1 MPLTVAKTA
10 GFCFGVRR
18 AVDTVYEQLERI
30 PSTSSPKLFTLG
42 EIIHNAQVVEE
53 LDSLGAVAVDS
64 LEKLLELEEQLS
76 QQNRPYIPVIIRSH
90 GVPKKVYEALDS
102 RSIPYIDATCPNV
115 KRIQK
120 IVEEQPEGTLVL
132 IAGDAV
138 HPEIQGIIGHC
149 NVTCVTFTSAK
160 ELAEF
165 TENHANLSK
174 MNSVM
179 VAQTT
184 FNTSEWQKCVET
196 AKNLYT
202 NLKIFDTICKA
213 TLMRQTEAA
222 QLAEVSD
229 IMIVIGGR
237 HSSNTQKLSDI
248 CSRFTK
254 TIWVETA
261 RELLSGQ
268 ADVVCQIDAGS
279 RVGVTAGASTPVRI
293 IKEVQKTMSE
303 ILKEEEMSFEEM
315 LNQSFKSTY
324 TGEKV
329 KGIVT
334 GIAPN
339 EITVDIGTKHTGY
352 VPLSELTND
361 PSLSTEDIVK
371 KGDEIELVVLRVNDV
386 EGTVMLSKKRLD
398 AQAGF
403 EKVMAA
409 AGTGEVLSGTV
420 TDVVKG
426 GILAVTEGV
435 KVFIPASLSGVS
447 KNEPLEQLLKQKVD
461 FVIREVNEKRHRAVG
476 SIKDVLK
483 EQKKVLEDK
492 FWSEVEVGKRYQGVV
507 KSITSYGAF
516 VDLGGV
522 DGMVH
527 ISELSWLRIKH
538 PSDVVKVGDVLD
550 VYVKDIDV
558 ENKKISLGYKKTE
571 DNPWEVLK
579 RDYEVGSVVTAKVVS
594 MTAFGAF
601 AQIIPGVDGLIHIS
615 QISNERIN
623 KPQDVLTI
631 GQEVQVQ
638 ITDID
643 FEKKRVSLSMKAL
656 LEDNA
661 QEEAA
666 EASEETT
673 EVNELF
679 PCR

>member
-90 GVPKKVYEALDS
+90 GVSKKVYEALDS
-102 RSIPYIDATCPNV
+102 QSIPYIDATCPNV

-149 NVTCVTFTSAK
+149 NVACVTFTSAK

-666 EASEETT
+666 EASEETA
-673 EVNELF
+673 EVNE
-679 PCR
+679 

>member
-1 MPLTVAKTA
+1 MPVTVAKTA

-18 AVDTVYEQLERI
+18 AVDTVYRQLEESCR
-30 PSTSSPKLFTLG
+30 TESPKLYTLG
-42 EIIHNAQVVEE
+42 EIIHNPQVVEE
-53 LDSLGAVAVDS
+53 LNTLGAVAV
-64 LEKLLELEEQLS
+64 EQLPELLTLE
-76 QQNRPYIPVIIRSH
+76 QTEKVPVIIRSH
-90 GVPKKVYEALDS
+90 GVPHSVYEAFEKNG
-102 RSIPYIDATCPNV
+102 IPYVDATCPYV
-115 KRIQK
+115 RQIQK
-120 IVEEQPEGTLVL
+120 IVADQPQDTLVL
-132 IAGDAV
+132 VAGDAK
-138 HPEIQGIIGHC
+138 HPEVKGIIGHC
-149 NVTCVTFTSAK
+149 NTTFVTFESAE
-160 ELAEF
+160 ELQKI
-165 TENHANLSK
+165 TENSPNLAK

-196 AKNLYT
+196 AKKLYT
-202 NLKIFDTICKA
+202 KPKIFDTICKA

-237 HSSNTQKLSDI
+237 HSSNTRKLSDI
-248 CSRFTK
+248 CSRYCK

-261 RELLSGQ
+261 QELLNGQ
-268 ADVVCQIDAGS
+268 ADVVCQIAAGS

-315 LNQSFKSTY
+315 LDQSFKSTY

-329 KGIVT
+329 KAVVT
-334 GIAPN
+334 SVAPN

-352 VPLSELTND
+352 VPLAELTSD
-361 PSLSTEDIVK
+361 PSLKPEDIVK

-426 GILAVTEGV
+426 GVLAITEGV

-483 EQKKVLEDK
+483 EQKKALEEK
-492 FWSEVEVGKRYQGVV
+492 FWGEVEVGKRYQGVV
-507 KSITSYGAF
+507 KSLTSYGAF

-550 VYVKDIDV
+550 VYVKDIDT

-579 RDYEVGSVVTAKVVS
+579 RDYEIGSVVTAKVVS

-643 FEKKRVSLSMKAL
+643 FDKKRVSLSMKAL
-656 LEDNA
+656 LDDSA
-661 QEEAA
+661 EEAA
-666 EASEETT
+666 E
-673 EVNELF
+673 EVSAEDAE
-679 PCR
+679 

>member
-673 EVNELF
+673 EVNE
-679 PCR
+679 

>member
-1 MPLTVAKTA
+1 MPVTIAKTA

-18 AVDTVYEQLERI
+18 AVDTVYRQLEESCR
-30 PSTSSPKLFTLG
+30 TESPKLYTLG
-42 EIIHNAQVVEE
+42 EIIHNPQVVEE
-53 LDSLGAVAVDS
+53 LNDLGAVAV
-64 LEKLLELEEQLS
+64 EQLPELLTLE
-76 QQNRPYIPVIIRSH
+76 QTEKVPVIIRSH
-90 GVPKKVYEALDS
+90 GVPHSVYEAFEENG
-102 RSIPYIDATCPNV
+102 IPYVDATCPYV
-115 KRIQK
+115 RQIQK
-120 IVEEQPEGTLVL
+120 IVADQPQDTLVL
-132 IAGDAV
+132 VAGDAK
-138 HPEIQGIIGHC
+138 HPEVKGIIGHC
-149 NVTCVTFTSAK
+149 NATFVTFESAE
-160 ELAEF
+160 ELQKI
-165 TENHANLSK
+165 TENSPNLAK

-196 AKNLYT
+196 AKKLYT
-202 NLKIFDTICKA
+202 KPKIFDTICKA

-222 QLAEVSD
+222 HLAEVSD

-237 HSSNTQKLSDI
+237 HSSNTRKLSDI
-248 CSRFTK
+248 CSRYCK

-261 RELLSGQ
+261 QELLNGQ
-268 ADVVCQIDAGS
+268 ADVVCQIAAGS

-315 LNQSFKSTY
+315 LDQSFKSTY

-329 KGIVT
+329 KAVVT
-334 GIAPN
+334 SVAPN

-352 VPLSELTND
+352 VPLAELTSD
-361 PSLSTEDIVK
+361 PSLKPEDIVK

-426 GILAVTEGV
+426 GVLAITEGV

-483 EQKKVLEDK
+483 EQKKALEEK
-492 FWSEVEVGKRYQGVV
+492 FWGEVEVGKRYQGVV
-507 KSITSYGAF
+507 KSLTSYGAF

-550 VYVKDIDV
+550 VYVKDIDT

-579 RDYEVGSVVTAKVVS
+579 RDYEIGSVVTAKVVS

-643 FEKKRVSLSMKAL
+643 FDKKRVSLSMKAL
-656 LEDNA
+656 LDDST
-661 QEEAA
+661 EEAA
-666 EASEETT
+666 E
-673 EVNELF
+673 EVSAEDAE
-679 PCR
+679 

>member
-1 MPLTVAKTA
+1 MPVTVAKTA

-18 AVDTVYEQLERI
+18 AVDTVYRQLEESCR
-30 PSTSSPKLFTLG
+30 TESPKLYTLG
-42 EIIHNAQVVEE
+42 EIIHNPQVVEE
-53 LDSLGAVAVDS
+53 LNDLGAVAV
-64 LEKLLELEEQLS
+64 EQLPELLTLE
-76 QQNRPYIPVIIRSH
+76 QTEKVPVIIRSH
-90 GVPKKVYEALDS
+90 GVPHSVYEAFEQNG
-102 RSIPYIDATCPNV
+102 IPYVDATCPYV
-115 KRIQK
+115 RQIQK
-120 IVEEQPEGTLVL
+120 IVADQPQDTLVL
-132 IAGDAV
+132 VAGDAK
-138 HPEIQGIIGHC
+138 HPEVKGIIGHC
-149 NVTCVTFTSAK
+149 NATFVTFESAE
-160 ELAEF
+160 ELQKI
-165 TENHANLSK
+165 TENSPNLAK

-196 AKNLYT
+196 AKKLYT
-202 NLKIFDTICKA
+202 KPKIFDTICKA

-222 QLAEVSD
+222 HLAEVSD

-237 HSSNTQKLSDI
+237 HSSNTRKLSDI
-248 CSRFTK
+248 CSRYCK

-261 RELLSGQ
+261 QELLNGQ
-268 ADVVCQIDAGS
+268 ADVVCQIAAGS

-315 LNQSFKSTY
+315 LDQSFKSTY

-329 KGIVT
+329 KAVVT
-334 GIAPN
+334 SVAPN

-352 VPLSELTND
+352 VPLAELTSD
-361 PSLSTEDIVK
+361 PSLKPEDIVK

-426 GILAVTEGV
+426 GVLAITEGV

-483 EQKKVLEDK
+483 EQKKALEEK
-492 FWSEVEVGKRYQGVV
+492 FWGEVEVGKRYQGVV
-507 KSITSYGAF
+507 KSLTSYGAF

-550 VYVKDIDV
+550 VYVKDIDT

-579 RDYEVGSVVTAKVVS
+579 RDYEIGSVVTAKVVS

-643 FEKKRVSLSMKAL
+643 FDKKRVSLSMKAL
-656 LEDNA
+656 LDDSA
-661 QEEAA
+661 EEAA
-666 EASEETT
+666 E
-673 EVNELF
+673 EVSAEDAE
-679 PCR
+679 

>member
-30 PSTSSPKLFTLG
+30 SSTSSPKLFTLG

-149 NVTCVTFTSAK
+149 NVTCVTFISAK

-315 LNQSFKSTY
+315 LNQSFKSIY

-666 EASEETT
+666 EASEETA
-673 EVNELF
+673 EVNE
-679 PCR
+679 

>member
-30 PSTSSPKLFTLG
+30 SSTSSPKLFTLG

-661 QEEAA
+661 QEESA
-666 EASEETT
+666 EASEETA
-673 EVNELF
+673 EVNE
-679 PCR
+679 

>member
-30 PSTSSPKLFTLG
+30 SSTSSPKLFTLG

-90 GVPKKVYEALDS
+90 GVSKKVYEALDS
-102 RSIPYIDATCPNV
+102 QSIPYIDATCPNV

-579 RDYEVGSVVTAKVVS
+579 RDYEVGSVVTAKVVF

-666 EASEETT
+666 EASEETA
-673 EVNELF
+673 EVNE
-679 PCR
+679 

>member
-1 MPLTVAKTA
+1 MPVTVAKTA

-18 AVDTVYEQLERI
+18 AVDTVYRQLEESCR
-30 PSTSSPKLFTLG
+30 TESPKLYTLG
-42 EIIHNAQVVEE
+42 EIIHNPQVVEE
-53 LDSLGAVAVDS
+53 LNTLGAVAV
-64 LEKLLELEEQLS
+64 EQLPELLTLE
-76 QQNRPYIPVIIRSH
+76 QTEKVPVIIRSH
-90 GVPKKVYEALDS
+90 GVPHSVYEAFEENG
-102 RSIPYIDATCPNV
+102 IPYVDATCPYV
-115 KRIQK
+115 RQIQK
-120 IVEEQPEGTLVL
+120 IVADQPQDTLVL
-132 IAGDAV
+132 VAGDAK
-138 HPEIQGIIGHC
+138 HPEVKGIIGHC
-149 NVTCVTFTSAK
+149 NATFVTFESAE
-160 ELAEF
+160 ELQKI
-165 TENHANLSK
+165 TENSPNLAK

-196 AKNLYT
+196 AKKLYT
-202 NLKIFDTICKA
+202 KPKIFDTICKA

-222 QLAEVSD
+222 HLAEVSD

-237 HSSNTQKLSDI
+237 HSSNTRKLSDI
-248 CSRFTK
+248 CSRYCK

-261 RELLSGQ
+261 QELLNGQ
-268 ADVVCQIDAGS
+268 ADVVCQIAAGS

-315 LNQSFKSTY
+315 LDQSFKSTY

-329 KGIVT
+329 KAVVT
-334 GIAPN
+334 SVAPN

-352 VPLSELTND
+352 VPLAELTSD
-361 PSLSTEDIVK
+361 PSLKPEDIVK

-426 GILAVTEGV
+426 GVLAITEGV

-483 EQKKVLEDK
+483 EQKKALEEK
-492 FWSEVEVGKRYQGVV
+492 FWGEVEVGKRYQGVV
-507 KSITSYGAF
+507 KSLTSYGAF

-550 VYVKDIDV
+550 VYVKDIDT

-579 RDYEVGSVVTAKVVS
+579 RDYEIGSVVTAKVVS

-643 FEKKRVSLSMKAL
+643 FDKKRVSLSMKAL
-656 LEDNA
+656 LDDST
-661 QEEAA
+661 EEAA
-666 EASEETT
+666 E
-673 EVNELF
+673 EVSAEDAE
-679 PCR
+679 

>member
-1 MPLTVAKTA
+1 MPVTVAKTA

-18 AVDTVYEQLERI
+18 AVDTVYRQLEESCR
-30 PSTSSPKLFTLG
+30 TESPKLYTLG
-42 EIIHNAQVVEE
+42 EIIHNPQVVEE
-53 LDSLGAVAVDS
+53 LNDLGAVAV
-64 LEKLLELEEQLS
+64 EQLPELLTLE
-76 QQNRPYIPVIIRSH
+76 QTEKVPVIIRSH
-90 GVPKKVYEALDS
+90 GVPHSVYEAFEQNG
-102 RSIPYIDATCPNV
+102 IPYVDATCPYV
-115 KRIQK
+115 RQIQK
-120 IVEEQPEGTLVL
+120 IVADQPQDTLVL
-132 IAGDAV
+132 VAGDAK
-138 HPEIQGIIGHC
+138 HPEVKGIIGHC
-149 NVTCVTFTSAK
+149 NATFVTFESAE
-160 ELAEF
+160 ELQKI
-165 TENHANLSK
+165 TENSPNLAK

-196 AKNLYT
+196 AKKLYT
-202 NLKIFDTICKA
+202 KPKIFDTICKA

-222 QLAEVSD
+222 HLAEVSD

-237 HSSNTQKLSDI
+237 HSSNTRKLSDI
-248 CSRFTK
+248 CSRYCK

-261 RELLSGQ
+261 QELLNGQ
-268 ADVVCQIDAGS
+268 ADVVCQIAAGS

-315 LNQSFKSTY
+315 LDQSFKSTY

-329 KGIVT
+329 KAVVT
-334 GIAPN
+334 SVAPN

-352 VPLSELTND
+352 VPLAELTSD
-361 PSLSTEDIVK
+361 PSLNPEDIVK

-426 GILAVTEGV
+426 GVLAITEGV

-483 EQKKVLEDK
+483 EQKKALEEK
-492 FWSEVEVGKRYQGVV
+492 FWGEVEVGKRYQGVV
-507 KSITSYGAF
+507 KSLTSYGAF

-550 VYVKDIDV
+550 VYVKDIDT

-579 RDYEVGSVVTAKVVS
+579 RDYEIGSVVTAKVVS

-643 FEKKRVSLSMKAL
+643 FDKKRVSLSMKAL
-656 LEDNA
+656 LDDSA
-661 QEEAA
+661 EEAA
-666 EASEETT
+666 E
-673 EVNELF
+673 EVSAEDAE
-679 PCR
+679 

>member
-1 MPLTVAKTA
+1 MPVTVAKTA

-18 AVDTVYEQLERI
+18 AVDTVYRQLEESCR
-30 PSTSSPKLFTLG
+30 TESPKLYTLG
-42 EIIHNAQVVEE
+42 EIIHNPQVVEE
-53 LDSLGAVAVDS
+53 LNDLGAVAV
-64 LEKLLELEEQLS
+64 EQLPELLTLE
-76 QQNRPYIPVIIRSH
+76 QTEKIPVIIRSH
-90 GVPKKVYEALDS
+90 GVPHSVSEAFEQNG
-102 RSIPYIDATCPNV
+102 IPYVDATCPYV
-115 KRIQK
+115 RQIQK
-120 IVEEQPEGTLVL
+120 IVADQPQDTLVL
-132 IAGDAV
+132 VAGDAK
-138 HPEIQGIIGHC
+138 HPEVKGIIGHC
-149 NVTCVTFTSAK
+149 NATFVTFESAE
-160 ELAEF
+160 ELQKI
-165 TENHANLSK
+165 TENSPNLAK

-196 AKNLYT
+196 AKKLYT
-202 NLKIFDTICKA
+202 KPKIFDTICKA

-222 QLAEVSD
+222 HLAEVSD

-237 HSSNTQKLSDI
+237 HSSNTRKLSDI
-248 CSRFTK
+248 CSRYCK

-261 RELLSGQ
+261 QELLNGQ
-268 ADVVCQIDAGS
+268 ADVVCQIAAGS

-315 LNQSFKSTY
+315 LDQSFKSTY

-329 KGIVT
+329 KAVVT
-334 GIAPN
+334 SVAPN

-352 VPLSELTND
+352 VPLAELTSD
-361 PSLSTEDIVK
+361 PSLKPEDIVK

-426 GILAVTEGV
+426 GVLAITEGV

-483 EQKKVLEDK
+483 EQKKALEEK
-492 FWSEVEVGKRYQGVV
+492 FWGEVEVGKRYQGVV
-507 KSITSYGAF
+507 KSLTSYGAF

-550 VYVKDIDV
+550 VYVKDIDT

-579 RDYEVGSVVTAKVVS
+579 RDYEIGSVVTAKVVS

-643 FEKKRVSLSMKAL
+643 FDKKRVSLSMKAL
-656 LEDNA
+656 LDDSA
-661 QEEAA
+661 EEAA
-666 EASEETT
+666 E
-673 EVNELF
+673 EVSAEDAE
-679 PCR
+679 

>member
-661 QEEAA
+661 QEESA
-666 EASEETT
+666 EASEETA
-673 EVNELF
+673 EVNE
-679 PCR
+679 

>member
-1 MPLTVAKTA
+1 MPVTVAKTA

-18 AVDTVYEQLERI
+18 AVDTVYRQLEESCR
-30 PSTSSPKLFTLG
+30 TESPKLYTLG
-42 EIIHNAQVVEE
+42 EIIHNPQVVEE
-53 LDSLGAVAVDS
+53 LNDLGAVAV
-64 LEKLLELEEQLS
+64 EQLPELLTLE
-76 QQNRPYIPVIIRSH
+76 QTEKVPVIIRSH
-90 GVPKKVYEALDS
+90 GVPHSVYEAFEQNG
-102 RSIPYIDATCPNV
+102 IPYVDATCPYV
-115 KRIQK
+115 RQIQK
-120 IVEEQPEGTLVL
+120 IVADQPQDTLVL
-132 IAGDAV
+132 VAGDAK
-138 HPEIQGIIGHC
+138 HPEVKGIIGHC
-149 NVTCVTFTSAK
+149 NATFVTFEFAE
-160 ELAEF
+160 ELQKI
-165 TENHANLSK
+165 TENSPNLAK

-196 AKNLYT
+196 AKKLYT
-202 NLKIFDTICKA
+202 KPKIFDTICKA

-222 QLAEVSD
+222 HLAEVSD

-237 HSSNTQKLSDI
+237 HSSNTRKLSDI
-248 CSRFTK
+248 CSRYCK

-261 RELLSGQ
+261 QELLNGQ
-268 ADVVCQIDAGS
+268 ADVVCQIAAGS

-315 LNQSFKSTY
+315 LDQSFKSTY

-329 KGIVT
+329 KAVVT
-334 GIAPN
+334 SVAPN

-352 VPLSELTND
+352 VPLAELTSD
-361 PSLSTEDIVK
+361 PSLKPEDIVK

-426 GILAVTEGV
+426 GVLAITEGV

-483 EQKKVLEDK
+483 EQKKALEEK
-492 FWSEVEVGKRYQGVV
+492 FWGEVEVGKRYQGVV
-507 KSITSYGAF
+507 KSLTSYGAF

-550 VYVKDIDV
+550 VYVKDIDT

-579 RDYEVGSVVTAKVVS
+579 RDYEIGSVVTAKVVS

-643 FEKKRVSLSMKAL
+643 FDKKRVSLSMKAL
-656 LEDNA
+656 LDDSA
-661 QEEAA
+661 EEAA
-666 EASEETT
+666 E
-673 EVNELF
+673 EVSAEDAE
-679 PCR
+679 

>member
-1 MPLTVAKTA
+1 MPVTVAKTA

-18 AVDTVYEQLERI
+18 AVDTVYRQLEESCR
-30 PSTSSPKLFTLG
+30 TESPKLYTLG
-42 EIIHNAQVVEE
+42 EIIHNPQVVEE
-53 LDSLGAVAVDS
+53 LNDLGAVAV
-64 LEKLLELEEQLS
+64 EQLPELLTLE
-76 QQNRPYIPVIIRSH
+76 QTEKVPVIIRSH
-90 GVPKKVYEALDS
+90 GVPHSVYEAFEQNG
-102 RSIPYIDATCPNV
+102 IPYVDATCPYV
-115 KRIQK
+115 RQIQK
-120 IVEEQPEGTLVL
+120 IVADQPQDTLVL
-132 IAGDAV
+132 VAGDAK
-138 HPEIQGIIGHC
+138 HPEVKGIIGHC
-149 NVTCVTFTSAK
+149 NATFVTFESAE
-160 ELAEF
+160 ELQKI
-165 TENHANLSK
+165 TENSPNLAK

-196 AKNLYT
+196 AKKLYT
-202 NLKIFDTICKA
+202 KPKIFDTICKA

-222 QLAEVSD
+222 HLAEVSD

-237 HSSNTQKLSDI
+237 HSSNTRKLSDI
-248 CSRFTK
+248 CSRYCK

-261 RELLSGQ
+261 QELLNGQ
-268 ADVVCQIDAGS
+268 ADVVCQIAAGS

-315 LNQSFKSTY
+315 LDQSFKSTY

-329 KGIVT
+329 KAVVT
-334 GIAPN
+334 SVAPN

-352 VPLSELTND
+352 VPLAELTSD
-361 PSLSTEDIVK
+361 PSLKPEDIVK

-426 GILAVTEGV
+426 GVLAITEGV

-483 EQKKVLEDK
+483 EQKKALEEK
-492 FWSEVEVGKRYQGVV
+492 FWGEVEVGKRYQGVV
-507 KSITSYGAF
+507 KSLTSYGAF

-550 VYVKDIDV
+550 VYVKDIDT

-579 RDYEVGSVVTAKVVS
+579 RDYEIGSVVTAKVVS

-643 FEKKRVSLSMKAL
+643 FDKKRVSLSMKAL
-656 LEDNA
+656 LDDSA
-661 QEEAA
+661 EEAA
-666 EASEETT
+666 EEVSAEEA
-673 EVNELF
+673 E
-679 PCR
+679 

>member
-1 MPLTVAKTA
+1 MPVTVAKTA

-18 AVDTVYEQLERI
+18 AVDTVYRQLEESCR
-30 PSTSSPKLFTLG
+30 TESPKLYTLG
-42 EIIHNAQVVEE
+42 EIIHNPQVVEE
-53 LDSLGAVAVDS
+53 LNDLGAVAV
-64 LEKLLELEEQLS
+64 EQLPELLTLE
-76 QQNRPYIPVIIRSH
+76 QTEKVPVIIRSH
-90 GVPKKVYEALDS
+90 GVPHSVYEAFEQNG
-102 RSIPYIDATCPNV
+102 IPYVDATCPYV
-115 KRIQK
+115 RQIQK
-120 IVEEQPEGTLVL
+120 IVADQPQDTLVL
-132 IAGDAV
+132 VAGDAK
-138 HPEIQGIIGHC
+138 HPEVKGIIGHC
-149 NVTCVTFTSAK
+149 NATFVTFDSAE
-160 ELAEF
+160 ELQKI
-165 TENHANLSK
+165 TENSPNLAK

-222 QLAEVSD
+222 HLAEVSD

-237 HSSNTQKLSDI
+237 HSSNTRKLSDI
-248 CSRFTK
+248 CSRYCK

-261 RELLSGQ
+261 QELLNGQ
-268 ADVVCQIDAGS
+268 ADVVCQIAAGS

-315 LNQSFKSTY
+315 LDQSFKSTY

-329 KGIVT
+329 KAVVT
-334 GIAPN
+334 SVAPN

-352 VPLSELTND
+352 VPLAELTSD
-361 PSLSTEDIVK
+361 PSLKPEDIVK

-426 GILAVTEGV
+426 GVLAITEGV

-483 EQKKVLEDK
+483 EQKKALEEK
-492 FWSEVEVGKRYQGVV
+492 FWGEVEVGKRYQGVV
-507 KSITSYGAF
+507 KSLTSYGAF

-550 VYVKDIDV
+550 VYVKDIDT

-579 RDYEVGSVVTAKVVS
+579 RDYEIGSVVTAKVVS

-643 FEKKRVSLSMKAL
+643 FDKKRVSLSMKAL
-656 LEDNA
+656 LDDSA
-661 QEEAA
+661 EEAA
-666 EASEETT
+666 E
-673 EVNELF
+673 EVSAEDAE
-679 PCR
+679 

>member
-1 MPLTVAKTA
+1 MPVTVAKTA

-18 AVDTVYEQLERI
+18 AVDTVYEQLQCSSL
-30 PSTSSPKLFTLG
+30 PTSPKLFTLG
-42 EIIHNAQVVEE
+42 EIIHNSQVVDELKALGAIPVPSLEE
-53 LDSLGAVAVDS
+53 L
-64 LEKLLELEEQLS
+64 LEQELS
-76 QQNRPYIPVIIRSH
+76 RKQQGLPFVPVIIRSH
-90 GVPKKVYEALDS
+90 GVARKVYEALEQNE
-102 RSIPYIDATCPNV
+102 IPYIDATCPNV
-115 KRIQK
+115 QRIQK
-120 IVEEQPEGTLVL
+120 IAADQPEGTLLL
-132 IAGDAV
+132 IAGDSN
-138 HPEIQGIIGHC
+138 HPEIQGIMGHC
-149 NVTCVTFTSAK
+149 NVTCVTFQSAE
-160 ELAEF
+160 ELRNL
-165 TENHANLSK
+165 TEKHANLSK
-174 MNSVM
+174 MTSVM

-229 IMIVIGGR
+229 FMIVIGGR
-237 HSSNTQKLSDI
+237 HSSNTKKLSDI
-248 CSRFTK
+248 CGRFCT

-261 RELLSGQ
+261 RELLSGR

-303 ILKEEEMSFEEM
+303 IVKEEEMSFEEM

-324 TGEKV
+324 TGERV
-329 KGIVT
+329 KAIVT

-352 VPLSELTND
+352 VPLSELTSD
-361 PSLSTEDIVK
+361 PSLKPEDIVK

-426 GILAVTEGV
+426 GVLAVTEGV

-483 EQKKVLEDK
+483 EQKKALEEK

-579 RDYEVGSVVTAKVVS
+579 RDYEIGSVVTAKVVS

-631 GQEVQVQ
+631 GQEVQVK

-643 FEKKRVSLSMKAL
+643 FDKKRVSLSMKAL
-656 LEDNA
+656 LDENVEEA
-661 QEEAA
+661 SEEAA
-666 EASEETT
+666 EEVSEETA
-673 EVNELF
+673 E
-679 PCR
+679 

>member
-1 MPLTVAKTA
+1 MPVTVAKTA

-18 AVDTVYEQLERI
+18 AVDTVYRQLEESCR
-30 PSTSSPKLFTLG
+30 TESPKLYTLG
-42 EIIHNAQVVEE
+42 EIIHNPQVVEE
-53 LDSLGAVAVDS
+53 LNDLGAVAV
-64 LEKLLELEEQLS
+64 EQLPELLTLE
-76 QQNRPYIPVIIRSH
+76 QTEKVPVIIRSH
-90 GVPKKVYEALDS
+90 GVPHSVYEAFEENG
-102 RSIPYIDATCPNV
+102 IPYVDATCPYV
-115 KRIQK
+115 RQIQK
-120 IVEEQPEGTLVL
+120 IVADQPQDTLVL
-132 IAGDAV
+132 VAGDAK
-138 HPEIQGIIGHC
+138 HPEVKGIIGHC
-149 NVTCVTFTSAK
+149 NATFVTFESAE
-160 ELAEF
+160 ELQKI
-165 TENHANLSK
+165 TENSPNLAK

-196 AKNLYT
+196 AKKLYT
-202 NLKIFDTICKA
+202 KPKIFDTICKA

-222 QLAEVSD
+222 HLAEVSD

-237 HSSNTQKLSDI
+237 HSSNTRKLSDI
-248 CSRFTK
+248 CSRYCK

-261 RELLSGQ
+261 QELLNGQ
-268 ADVVCQIDAGS
+268 ADVVCQIAAGS

-315 LNQSFKSTY
+315 LDQSFKSTY

-329 KGIVT
+329 KAVVT
-334 GIAPN
+334 SVAPN

-352 VPLSELTND
+352 VPLAELTSD
-361 PSLSTEDIVK
+361 PSLKPEDIVK

-426 GILAVTEGV
+426 GVLAITEGV

-483 EQKKVLEDK
+483 EQKKALEEK
-492 FWSEVEVGKRYQGVV
+492 FWGEVEVGKRYQGVV
-507 KSITSYGAF
+507 KSLTSYGAF

-550 VYVKDIDV
+550 VYVKDIDT

-579 RDYEVGSVVTAKVVS
+579 RDYEIGSVVTAKVVS

-643 FEKKRVSLSMKAL
+643 FDKKRVSLSMKAL
-656 LEDNA
+656 LDDSA
-661 QEEAA
+661 EEAA
-666 EASEETT
+666 EEVSSEDAE
-673 EVNELF
+673 
-679 PCR
+679 

>member
-30 PSTSSPKLFTLG
+30 PSTTSPKLFTLG

-666 EASEETT
+666 EASEETA
-673 EVNELF
+673 EVNE
-679 PCR
+679 

>member
-1 MPLTVAKTA
+1 MPVTVAKTA

-18 AVDTVYEQLERI
+18 AVDTVYRQLEESCR
-30 PSTSSPKLFTLG
+30 TESPKLYTLG
-42 EIIHNAQVVEE
+42 EIIHNPQVVEE
-53 LDSLGAVAVDS
+53 LNDLGAVAV
-64 LEKLLELEEQLS
+64 EQLPELLTLE
-76 QQNRPYIPVIIRSH
+76 QTEKVPVIIRSH
-90 GVPKKVYEALDS
+90 GVPHSVYEAFEQNG
-102 RSIPYIDATCPNV
+102 IPYVDATCPYV
-115 KRIQK
+115 RQIQK
-120 IVEEQPEGTLVL
+120 IVADQPQDTLVL
-132 IAGDAV
+132 VAGDAK
-138 HPEIQGIIGHC
+138 HPEVKGIIGHC
-149 NVTCVTFTSAK
+149 NATFVTFDSAE
-160 ELAEF
+160 ELQKI
-165 TENHANLSK
+165 TENSPNLAK

-196 AKNLYT
+196 AKKLYT
-202 NLKIFDTICKA
+202 KPKIFDTICKA

-222 QLAEVSD
+222 HLAEVSD

-237 HSSNTQKLSDI
+237 HSSNTRKLSDI
-248 CSRFTK
+248 CSRYCK

-261 RELLSGQ
+261 QELLNGQ
-268 ADVVCQIDAGS
+268 ADVVCQIAAGS

-315 LNQSFKSTY
+315 LDQSFKSTY

-329 KGIVT
+329 KAVVT
-334 GIAPN
+334 SVAPN

-352 VPLSELTND
+352 VPLAELTSD
-361 PSLSTEDIVK
+361 PSLKPEDIVK

-426 GILAVTEGV
+426 GVLAITEGV

-483 EQKKVLEDK
+483 EQKKALEEK
-492 FWSEVEVGKRYQGVV
+492 FWGEVEVGKRYQGVV
-507 KSITSYGAF
+507 KSLTSYGAF

-550 VYVKDIDV
+550 VYVKDIDT

-579 RDYEVGSVVTAKVVS
+579 RDYEIGSVVTAKVVS

-643 FEKKRVSLSMKAL
+643 FDKKRVSLSMKAL
-656 LEDNA
+656 LDDSA
-661 QEEAA
+661 EEAA
-666 EASEETT
+666 E
-673 EVNELF
+673 EVSAEDAK
-679 PCR
+679 

>member
-1 MPLTVAKTA
+1 MPVTVAKTA

-18 AVDTVYEQLERI
+18 AVDTVYRQLEESCR
-30 PSTSSPKLFTLG
+30 TESPKLYTLG
-42 EIIHNAQVVEE
+42 EIIHNPQVVEE
-53 LDSLGAVAVDS
+53 LNNLGAVAV
-64 LEKLLELEEQLS
+64 EQLPELLTLE
-76 QQNRPYIPVIIRSH
+76 QTEKVPVIIRSH
-90 GVPKKVYEALDS
+90 GVPHSVYEAFEENG
-102 RSIPYIDATCPNV
+102 IPYVDATCPYV
-115 KRIQK
+115 RQIQK
-120 IVEEQPEGTLVL
+120 IVADQPQDTLVL
-132 IAGDAV
+132 VAGDAK
-138 HPEIQGIIGHC
+138 HPEVKGIIGHC
-149 NVTCVTFTSAK
+149 NATFVTFESAE
-160 ELAEF
+160 ELQKI
-165 TENHANLSK
+165 TENSPNLAK

-196 AKNLYT
+196 AKKLYT
-202 NLKIFDTICKA
+202 KPKIFDTICKA

-222 QLAEVSD
+222 HLAEVSD

-237 HSSNTQKLSDI
+237 HSSNTRKLSDI
-248 CSRFTK
+248 CSRYCK

-261 RELLSGQ
+261 QELLNGQ
-268 ADVVCQIDAGS
+268 ADVVCQIAAGS

-315 LNQSFKSTY
+315 LDQSFKSTY

-329 KGIVT
+329 KAVVT
-334 GIAPN
+334 SVAPN

-352 VPLSELTND
+352 VPLAELTSD
-361 PSLSTEDIVK
+361 PSLKPEDIVK

-426 GILAVTEGV
+426 GVLAITEGV

-447 KNEPLEQLLKQKVD
+447 KNEPLEQLLKQKVN

-483 EQKKVLEDK
+483 EQKKALEEK
-492 FWSEVEVGKRYQGVV
+492 FWGEVEVGKRYQGVV
-507 KSITSYGAF
+507 KSLTSYGAF

-550 VYVKDIDV
+550 VYVKDIDT

-579 RDYEVGSVVTAKVVS
+579 RDYEIGSVVTAKVVS

-643 FEKKRVSLSMKAL
+643 FDKKRVSLSMKAL
-656 LEDNA
+656 LDDSA
-661 QEEAA
+661 EEAA
-666 EASEETT
+666 E
-673 EVNELF
+673 EVSAEDAE
-679 PCR
+679 

>member
-1 MPLTVAKTA
+1 MPVTIAKTA

-18 AVDTVYEQLERI
+18 AVDTVYRQLEESCR
-30 PSTSSPKLFTLG
+30 SESPKLYTLG
-42 EIIHNAQVVEE
+42 EIIHNPQVVEE
-53 LDSLGAVAVDS
+53 LNDLGAVAV
-64 LEKLLELEEQLS
+64 EQLPELLTLE
-76 QQNRPYIPVIIRSH
+76 QTEKVPVIIRSH
-90 GVPKKVYEALDS
+90 GVPHSVYEAFEENG
-102 RSIPYIDATCPNV
+102 IPYVDATCPYV
-115 KRIQK
+115 RQIQK
-120 IVEEQPEGTLVL
+120 IVADQPQDTLVL
-132 IAGDAV
+132 VAGDAK
-138 HPEIQGIIGHC
+138 HPEVKGIIGHC
-149 NVTCVTFTSAK
+149 NATFVTFESAE
-160 ELAEF
+160 ELQKI
-165 TENHANLSK
+165 TENSPNLAK

-196 AKNLYT
+196 AKKLYT
-202 NLKIFDTICKA
+202 KPKIFDTICKA

-222 QLAEVSD
+222 HLAEVSD

-237 HSSNTQKLSDI
+237 HSSNTRKLSDI
-248 CSRFTK
+248 CSRYCK

-261 RELLSGQ
+261 QELLNGQ
-268 ADVVCQIDAGS
+268 ADVVCQIAAGS

-315 LNQSFKSTY
+315 LDQSFKSTY

-329 KGIVT
+329 KAVVT
-334 GIAPN
+334 SVAPN

-352 VPLSELTND
+352 VPLAELTSD
-361 PSLSTEDIVK
+361 PSLKPEDIVK

-426 GILAVTEGV
+426 GVLAITEGV

-483 EQKKVLEDK
+483 EQKKALEEK
-492 FWSEVEVGKRYQGVV
+492 FWGEVEVGKRYQGVV
-507 KSITSYGAF
+507 KSLTSYGAF

-550 VYVKDIDV
+550 VYVKDIDT

-579 RDYEVGSVVTAKVVS
+579 RDYEIGSVVTAKVVS

-643 FEKKRVSLSMKAL
+643 FDKKRVSLSMKAL
-656 LEDNA
+656 LDDSA
-661 QEEAA
+661 EEAA
-666 EASEETT
+666 E
-673 EVNELF
+673 EVSAEDAE
-679 PCR
+679 

>member
-30 PSTSSPKLFTLG
+30 SSTSSPKLFTLG

-90 GVPKKVYEALDS
+90 GVPKKVYETLDS

-673 EVNELF
+673 EVNE
-679 PCR
+679 

>member
-1 MPLTVAKTA
+1 MPVTIAKTA

-18 AVDTVYEQLERI
+18 AVDTVYRQLEESCR
-30 PSTSSPKLFTLG
+30 TESPKLYTLG
-42 EIIHNAQVVEE
+42 EIIHNPQVVEE
-53 LDSLGAVAVDS
+53 LNDLGAVAV
-64 LEKLLELEEQLS
+64 EQLPELLTLE
-76 QQNRPYIPVIIRSH
+76 QTEKVPVIIRSH
-90 GVPKKVYEALDS
+90 GVPHSVYEAFEENG
-102 RSIPYIDATCPNV
+102 IPYVDATCPYV
-115 KRIQK
+115 RQIQK
-120 IVEEQPEGTLVL
+120 IVADQPQDTLVL
-132 IAGDAV
+132 VAGDAK
-138 HPEIQGIIGHC
+138 HPEVKGIIGHC
-149 NVTCVTFTSAK
+149 NATFVTFESAE
-160 ELAEF
+160 ELQKI
-165 TENHANLSK
+165 TENSPNLAK

-196 AKNLYT
+196 AKKLYT
-202 NLKIFDTICKA
+202 KPKIFDTICKA
-213 TLMRQTEAA
+213 TLMQQTEAA
-222 QLAEVSD
+222 HLAEVSD

-237 HSSNTQKLSDI
+237 HSSNTRKLSDI
-248 CSRFTK
+248 CSRYCK

-261 RELLSGQ
+261 QELLNGQ
-268 ADVVCQIDAGS
+268 ADVVCQIAAGS

-315 LNQSFKSTY
+315 LDQSFKSTY

-329 KGIVT
+329 KAVVT
-334 GIAPN
+334 SVAPN

-352 VPLSELTND
+352 VPLAELTSD
-361 PSLSTEDIVK
+361 PSLKPEDIVK

-426 GILAVTEGV
+426 GVLAITEGV

-483 EQKKVLEDK
+483 EQKKALEEK
-492 FWSEVEVGKRYQGVV
+492 FWGEVEVGKRYQGVV
-507 KSITSYGAF
+507 KSLTSYGAF

-550 VYVKDIDV
+550 VYVKDIDT

-579 RDYEVGSVVTAKVVS
+579 RDYEIGSVVTAKVVS

-643 FEKKRVSLSMKAL
+643 FDKKRVSLSMKAL
-656 LEDNA
+656 LDDSA
-661 QEEAA
+661 EEAA
-666 EASEETT
+666 E
-673 EVNELF
+673 EVSAEDAE
-679 PCR
+679 

>member
-149 NVTCVTFTSAK
+149 NVTCVTFTSSK

-666 EASEETT
+666 EASEETA
-673 EVNELF
+673 EVNE
-679 PCR
+679 

>member
-1 MPLTVAKTA
+1 MPVTVAKTA

-18 AVDTVYEQLERI
+18 AVDTVYRQLEESCR
-30 PSTSSPKLFTLG
+30 TESPKLYTLG
-42 EIIHNAQVVEE
+42 EIIHNPQVVEE
-53 LDSLGAVAVDS
+53 LNDLGAVAV
-64 LEKLLELEEQLS
+64 EQLPELLTLE
-76 QQNRPYIPVIIRSH
+76 QTEKVPVIIRSH
-90 GVPKKVYEALDS
+90 GVPHSVYEAFEENG
-102 RSIPYIDATCPNV
+102 IPYVDATCPYV
-115 KRIQK
+115 RQIQK
-120 IVEEQPEGTLVL
+120 IVADQPQDTLVL
-132 IAGDAV
+132 VAGDAK
-138 HPEIQGIIGHC
+138 HPEVKGIIGHC
-149 NVTCVTFTSAK
+149 NATFVTFESAE
-160 ELAEF
+160 ELQKI
-165 TENHANLSK
+165 TENSPNLAK

-196 AKNLYT
+196 AKKLYT
-202 NLKIFDTICKA
+202 KPKIFDTICKA

-222 QLAEVSD
+222 HLAEVSD

-237 HSSNTQKLSDI
+237 HSSNTRKLSDI
-248 CSRFTK
+248 CSRYCK

-261 RELLSGQ
+261 QELLNGQ
-268 ADVVCQIDAGS
+268 ADVVCQIAAGS

-315 LNQSFKSTY
+315 LDQSFKSTY

-329 KGIVT
+329 KAVVT
-334 GIAPN
+334 SVAPN

-352 VPLSELTND
+352 VPLAELTSD
-361 PSLSTEDIVK
+361 PSLKPEDIVK

-426 GILAVTEGV
+426 GVLAITEGV

-483 EQKKVLEDK
+483 EQKKALKEK
-492 FWSEVEVGKRYQGVV
+492 FWGEVEVGKRYQGVV
-507 KSITSYGAF
+507 KSLTSYGAF

-550 VYVKDIDV
+550 VYVKDIDT

-579 RDYEVGSVVTAKVVS
+579 RDYEIGSVVTAKVVS

-643 FEKKRVSLSMKAL
+643 FDKKRVSLSMKAL
-656 LEDNA
+656 LDDSA
-661 QEEAA
+661 EEAA
-666 EASEETT
+666 E
-673 EVNELF
+673 EVSAEDAE
-679 PCR
+679 

>member
-1 MPLTVAKTA
+1 MPVTIAKTA

-18 AVDTVYEQLERI
+18 AVDTVYRQLEESCR
-30 PSTSSPKLFTLG
+30 TESPKLYTLG
-42 EIIHNAQVVEE
+42 EIIHNPQVVEE
-53 LDSLGAVAVDS
+53 LNTLGAVAV
-64 LEKLLELEEQLS
+64 EQLPELLTLE
-76 QQNRPYIPVIIRSH
+76 QTEKVPVIIRSH
-90 GVPKKVYEALDS
+90 GVPHSVYEAFEQNG
-102 RSIPYIDATCPNV
+102 IPYVDATCPYV
-115 KRIQK
+115 RQIQK
-120 IVEEQPEGTLVL
+120 IVADQPQDTLVL
-132 IAGDAV
+132 VAGDAK
-138 HPEIQGIIGHC
+138 HPEVKGIIGHC
-149 NVTCVTFTSAK
+149 NATFVTFESAE
-160 ELAEF
+160 ELQKI
-165 TENHANLSK
+165 TENSPNLAK

-196 AKNLYT
+196 AKKLYT
-202 NLKIFDTICKA
+202 KPKIFDTICKA

-222 QLAEVSD
+222 HLAEVSD

-237 HSSNTQKLSDI
+237 HSSNTRKLSDI
-248 CSRFTK
+248 CSRYCK

-261 RELLSGQ
+261 QELLNGQ
-268 ADVVCQIDAGS
+268 ADVVCQIAAGS

-315 LNQSFKSTY
+315 LDQSFKSTY

-329 KGIVT
+329 KAVVT
-334 GIAPN
+334 SVAPN

-352 VPLSELTND
+352 VPLAELTSD
-361 PSLSTEDIVK
+361 PSLKPEDIVK

-426 GILAVTEGV
+426 GVLAITEGV

-483 EQKKVLEDK
+483 EQKKALEEK
-492 FWSEVEVGKRYQGVV
+492 FWGEVEVGKRYQGVV
-507 KSITSYGAF
+507 KSLTSYGAF

-550 VYVKDIDV
+550 VYVKDIDT

-579 RDYEVGSVVTAKVVS
+579 RDYEIGSVVTAKVVS

-643 FEKKRVSLSMKAL
+643 FDKKRVSLSMKAL
-656 LEDNA
+656 LDDST
-661 QEEAA
+661 EEAA
-666 EASEETT
+666 E
-673 EVNELF
+673 EVSAEDAE
-679 PCR
+679 

>member
-1 MPLTVAKTA
+1 M
-10 GFCFGVRR
+10 
-18 AVDTVYEQLERI
+18 
-30 PSTSSPKLFTLG
+30 G

-149 NVTCVTFTSAK
+149 NVTCVTFISAK

-666 EASEETT
+666 EASEETA
-673 EVNELF
+673 EVNE
-679 PCR
+679 

>member
-1 MPLTVAKTA
+1 MPVTVAKTA

-18 AVDTVYEQLERI
+18 AVDTVYRQLEESCR
-30 PSTSSPKLFTLG
+30 TESPKLYTLG
-42 EIIHNAQVVEE
+42 EIIHNPQVVEE
-53 LDSLGAVAVDS
+53 LNDLGAVAV
-64 LEKLLELEEQLS
+64 EQLPELLTLE
-76 QQNRPYIPVIIRSH
+76 QTEKIPVIIRSH
-90 GVPKKVYEALDS
+90 GVPHSVYEAFEQNG
-102 RSIPYIDATCPNV
+102 IPYVDATCPYV
-115 KRIQK
+115 RQIQK
-120 IVEEQPEGTLVL
+120 IVADQPQDTLVL
-132 IAGDAV
+132 VAGDAK
-138 HPEIQGIIGHC
+138 HPEVKGIIGHC
-149 NVTCVTFTSAK
+149 NATFVTFESAE
-160 ELAEF
+160 ELQKIAE
-165 TENHANLSK
+165 NSPNLAK

-196 AKNLYT
+196 AKKLYT
-202 NLKIFDTICKA
+202 KPKIFDTICKA

-222 QLAEVSD
+222 HLAEVSD

-237 HSSNTQKLSDI
+237 HSSNTRKLSDI
-248 CSRFTK
+248 CSRYCK

-261 RELLSGQ
+261 QELLNGQ
-268 ADVVCQIDAGS
+268 ADVVCQIAAGS

-315 LNQSFKSTY
+315 LDQSFKSTY

-329 KGIVT
+329 KAVVT
-334 GIAPN
+334 SVAPN

-352 VPLSELTND
+352 VPLAELTSD
-361 PSLSTEDIVK
+361 PSLKPEDIVK

-426 GILAVTEGV
+426 GVLAITEGV

-483 EQKKVLEDK
+483 EQKKALEEK
-492 FWSEVEVGKRYQGVV
+492 FWGEVEVGKRYQGVV
-507 KSITSYGAF
+507 KSLTSYGAF

-550 VYVKDIDV
+550 VYVKDIDT

-579 RDYEVGSVVTAKVVS
+579 RDYEIGSVVTAKVVS

-643 FEKKRVSLSMKAL
+643 FDKKRVSLSMKAL
-656 LEDNA
+656 LDDSA
-661 QEEAA
+661 EEAA
-666 EASEETT
+666 E
-673 EVNELF
+673 EVSAEDAE
-679 PCR
+679 